1 VIQEFLFD
9 GIAAWSGHAL
19 PPTGKCPCIAG
30 FREMLHTADYFRY
43 LRSGLMASSY
53 TTVVDR
59 LFGQCIGVGLPALVC
74 LPGVVLVVAA
84 P

>member
-1 VIQEFLFD
+1 
-9 GIAAWSGHAL
+9 
-19 PPTGKCPCIAG
+19 
-30 FREMLHTADYFRY
+30 MLHTADYFRY

-59 LFGQCIGVGLPALVC
+59 LVGQCIGVGLPALVC